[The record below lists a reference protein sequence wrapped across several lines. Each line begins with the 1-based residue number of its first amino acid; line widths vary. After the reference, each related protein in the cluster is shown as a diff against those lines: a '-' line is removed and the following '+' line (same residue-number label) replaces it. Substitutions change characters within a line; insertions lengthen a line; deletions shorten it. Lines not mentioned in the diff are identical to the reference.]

1 MSQPSFWRQIASNVV
16 VEVAKVLVVALQI
29 VVHHHDGLVRMQ
41 IRQVEPVIGGNEN
54 VVGLDVTMSKTWHGV
69 DLLQR
74 A

>member
-1 MSQPSFWRQIASNVV
+1 MSQPSFWRQIAPDVV

-29 VVHHHDGLVRMQ
+29 VVHHHDWLVRMQ
-41 IRQVEPVIGGNEN
+41 IRQIEPVIGGNEN